1 MLPLRDVVLFPHVAM
16 PLLVGRSGSMAAIAA
31 AAEGRHE
38 ILLVTQR
45 SADDAAP
52 TPAQLHR
59 IGTIVRLQQVT
70 RLPNG
75 TTKIL
80 VEGLARVKV
89 ERYFPPRGS
98 QKSSLLEARCVDLP
112 LTTVESSEHVA
123 RAHVQLRHAL
133 TLFEDYA
140 GMQRRLPPEVVGLLH
155 GLDDDVR
162 LAYGI
167 AAHLMLPIDQRQKLL
182 EAPTLLA
189 LAEQLVQVIGGELEL
204 LRLERKID
212 EQVRGSLFQNQRE
225 FFLQEQLKAIHKELG
240 NEEGDEL
247 LELEKQIVSRKLPEA
262 VAARAQRE
270 LRKLRRTSPLSPEAA
285 VSRGWL
291 DWTLALPWTER
302 SDDTID
308 LEHARGVLD
317 ADHFGLEE
325 VKERVLDHI
334 AVLGRV
340 GSLPG
345 PILCL
350 VGPPGVGK
358 TSLGRSIAKALGRRF
373 VRMAL
378 GGVRD
383 EAEIRGHRR
392 TYIGALPGR
401 LIQAMRKSEVINPL
415 VLLDEVDKMGADWR
429 GDPAAALLEVLD
441 PEQNHTF
448 TDHYLEVDYDL
459 SQVMFVTTANS
470 LSTIPEPLRDRL
482 EIIRLPGYLET
493 EKLEIARRYL
503 WPRQLTQCGIDPLT
517 VTVDDDVL
525 PNVIRGW
532 TQEAGVRD
540 LERRIARLARKL
552 ARKASETPDAK
563 AFHLARK
570 DLNDLLG
577 PPPFE
582 QDDHRLHDQIGVA
595 QGLAYTSIGG
605 DLLEIEVSVVPGRGR
620 VQLTGTLGDVIKE
633 SAAAA
638 LSYVRTRS
646 TELGIAPDFY
656 KTKDIHVHLPAG
668 ATPKDGPSAG
678 IAMATALA
686 SALSGKPVRGDFAM
700 TGEITLRGRV
710 LPIGGLR
717 EKGVAAHRHRVKH
730 VIVPALN
737 VKDLTELP
745 ADVRDEVTWHPVRT
759 MDEVLALVLRNDLP
773 AEDVAVLATKAKR
786 RKIKTGQKTA
796 LPTSVS
802 KSRPPKMPKI
812 PTIIQHG
819 VPDRTML
826 PNTSNSSEG

>member
-1 MLPLRDVVLFPHVAM
+1 VVLFPYVAM
-16 PLLVGRSGSMAAIAA
+16 PLLVGRSGSMAALAA

-45 SADDAAP
+45 SADEAAP
-52 TPAQLHR
+52 TPSQLHR
-59 IGTIVRLQQVT
+59 IGTIARLQHVS

-80 VEGLARVKV
+80 VEGLTRVKV
-89 ERYFPPRGS
+89 ERYFPSRAPHRTL
-98 QKSSLLEARCVDLP
+98 LLEARCAEMP
-112 LTTVESSEHVA
+112 LLRDEPVA
-123 RAHVQLRHAL
+123 QPDRAHVQLRHAL

-140 GMQRRLPPEVVGLLH
+140 GLQRRLPPEVIGLLH
-155 GLDDDVR
+155 GLEDDAR

-167 AAHLMLPIDQRQKLL
+167 AAHLMISIEQRQHLL
-182 EAPTLLA
+182 SAPTLMS
-189 LAEQLVQVIGGELEL
+189 LAEGLVHTIGGELEL
-204 LRLERKID
+204 LRLEKKID
-212 EQVRGSLFQNQRE
+212 DQVRGSLFQNQRE

-247 LELEKQIVSRKLPEA
+247 LELDKQITAKKLPEA
-262 VAARAQRE
+262 VTARAHRE

-302 SDDTID
+302 SADTID
-308 LEHARGVLD
+308 LAHAREVLD

-340 GSLPG
+340 GTLPG

-358 TSLGRSIAKALGRRF
+358 TSLGRSIAKALGRKF

-401 LIQAMRKSEVINPL
+401 LIQAMRKAEVVNPL

-482 EIIRLPGYLET
+482 EIIRLPGYLEN

-503 WPRQLTQCGIDPLT
+503 WPRQLAQSGIDEKS
-517 VTVDDDVL
+517 VTIADDVL

-552 ARKASETPDAK
+552 ARKASEHPDTK
-563 AFHLARK
+563 QFTLARA
-570 DLNDLLG
+570 DLNELLG

-582 QDDHRLHDQIGVA
+582 QDDHRLLDQVGVA

-638 LSYVRTRS
+638 LSYVRTRAS
-646 TELGIAPDFY
+646 ELGIPADVFR
-656 KTKDIHVHLPAG
+656 TRDIHVHLPAG

-678 IAMATALA
+678 IALATALA
-686 SALSGKPVRGDFAM
+686 SALSGIPVRGDFAM
-700 TGEITLRGRV
+700 TGEVTLRGRV
-710 LPIGGLR
+710 LPVGGIR

-737 VKDLTELP
+737 TKDLTELP
-745 ADVRDEVTWHPVRT
+745 PDVREEVTWHPVRT
-759 MDEVLALVLRNDLP
+759 MDEVLALVLRHDAPKEAIPAAPKLKVGKKHATVRNGPKARLP
-773 AEDVAVLATKAKR
+773 RTRMPK
-786 RKIKTGQKTA
+786 
-796 LPTSVS
+796 LPTL
-802 KSRPPKMPKI
+802 
-812 PTIIQHG
+812 IQHG
-819 VPDRTML
+819 VPERTML
-826 PNTSNSSEG
+826 PSDG

>member
-1 MLPLRDVVLFPHVAM
+1 M

-59 IGTIVRLQQVT
+59 VGTIVRLQQVT

-80 VEGLARVKV
+80 VEGMSRVRI
-89 ERYFPPRGS
+89 ERYFPSRAPQRS
-98 QKSSLLEARCVDLP
+98 PLLEARCAEMP
-112 LTTVESSEHVA
+112 LVVGDTKEQTE

-140 GMQRRLPPEVVGLLH
+140 GLQRRLPPEVVGLLH
-155 GLDDDVR
+155 GLDDDAR

-167 AAHLMLPIDQRQKLL
+167 AAHLMIPIDQRQKLL
-182 EAPTLLA
+182 ESPTLLS
-189 LAEQLVQVIGGELEL
+189 LAEQLVHVIGGELEL
-204 LRLERKID
+204 LRLEKKID

-247 LELEKQIVSRKLPEA
+247 LELEKQITLKKLPEA

-308 LEHARGVLD
+308 LEHARSVLD

-401 LIQAMRKSEVINPL
+401 LIQAMRKSEVVNPL

-459 SQVMFVTTANS
+459 SQVMFVTT
-470 LSTIPEPLRDRL
+470 
-482 EIIRLPGYLET
+482 
-493 EKLEIARRYL
+493 
-503 WPRQLTQCGIDPLT
+503 
-517 VTVDDDVL
+517 
-525 PNVIRGW
+525 
-532 TQEAGVRD
+532 
-540 LERRIARLARKL
+540 
-552 ARKASETPDAK
+552 
-563 AFHLARK
+563 
-570 DLNDLLG
+570 
-577 PPPFE
+577 
-582 QDDHRLHDQIGVA
+582 
-595 QGLAYTSIGG
+595 
-605 DLLEIEVSVVPGRGR
+605 
-620 VQLTGTLGDVIKE
+620 
-633 SAAAA
+633 
-638 LSYVRTRS
+638 
-646 TELGIAPDFY
+646 
-656 KTKDIHVHLPAG
+656 
-668 ATPKDGPSAG
+668 
-678 IAMATALA
+678 
-686 SALSGKPVRGDFAM
+686 
-700 TGEITLRGRV
+700 
-710 LPIGGLR
+710 
-717 EKGVAAHRHRVKH
+717 
-730 VIVPALN
+730 
-737 VKDLTELP
+737 
-745 ADVRDEVTWHPVRT
+745 
-759 MDEVLALVLRNDLP
+759 
-773 AEDVAVLATKAKR
+773 
-786 RKIKTGQKTA
+786 
-796 LPTSVS
+796 
-802 KSRPPKMPKI
+802 
-812 PTIIQHG
+812 
-819 VPDRTML
+819 
-826 PNTSNSSEG
+826 

>member
-1 MLPLRDVVLFPHVAM
+1 M
-16 PLLVGRSGSMAAIAA
+16 PLLVGRSGSLAAIAA

-45 SADDAAP
+45 NADDQSP
-52 TPAQLHR
+52 SPLELHDV
-59 IGTIVRLQQVT
+59 GTVARLQHVT
-70 RLPNG
+70 RLANG

-80 VEGLARVKV
+80 VEGTARV
-89 ERYFPPRGS
+89 RIQRFFPPKAPERS
-98 QKSSLLEARCVDLP
+98 ALLEARATEFP
-112 LTTVESSEHVA
+112 LTRATLADARKQE

-133 TLFEDYA
+133 SLFEDYA
-140 GMQRRLPPEVVGLLH
+140 GLQRRLPPEVVGLLQ
-155 GLDDDVR
+155 GLDDDER

-167 AAHLMLPIDQRQKLL
+167 SAHLMVAIDKRQKLL

-189 LAEQLVQVIGGELEL
+189 LAEQLVDVISGELEL
-204 LRLERKID
+204 LKLERKID
-212 EQVRGSLFQNQRE
+212 DQVRGSVFQNQRE

-247 LELEKQIVSRKLPEA
+247 LEIEKQIVAKKLPDA
-262 VAARAQRE
+262 VTARAQRD
-270 LRKLRRTSPLSPEAA
+270 LRKLRRTSPMSPEAA
-285 VSRGWL
+285 VLRGWL
-291 DWTLALPWTER
+291 DWVLALPWTER

-308 LEHARGVLD
+308 LKFARDVLD

-358 TSLGRSIAKALGRRF
+358 TSLGRSIAKALNRKF

-401 LIQAMRKSEVINPL
+401 LVQAMRKAEVVNPL

-470 LSTIPEPLRDRL
+470 LASIPEPLRDRL
-482 EIIRLPGYLET
+482 EIIRLPGYLEN

-503 WPRQLTQCGIDPLT
+503 WPRQLEQSGLSTSE
-517 VTVDDDVL
+517 VKVDDDVL
-525 PNVIRGW
+525 PAVIRGW
-532 TQEAGVRD
+532 THEAGVRD
-540 LERRIARLARKL
+540 LERRVARLARKL
-552 ARKASETPDAK
+552 ARRATEHPETKVFTLTRD
-563 AFHLARK
+563 
-570 DLNDLLG
+570 DLGTLLG
-577 PPPFE
+577 PAPYE
-582 QDDHRLHDQIGVA
+582 EDAHKLNDQVGVA
-595 QGLAYTSIGG
+595 QGLAYTAIGG

-638 LSYVRTRS
+638 LSYVRSRAS
-646 TELGIAPDFY
+646 ELGVPADFFM
-656 KTKDIHVHLPAG
+656 TRDIHVHLPAG

-678 IAMATALA
+678 IALATALA
-686 SALSGKPVRGDFAM
+686 SALSGIPVRGDVAM

-717 EKGVAAHRHRVKH
+717 EKSVAAHRHHVKH
-730 VIVPALN
+730 VIFPALN
-737 VKDLTELP
+737 AKDLTELP
-745 ADVRDEVTWHPVRT
+745 QDVRDEVTWHPVRT
-759 MDEVLALVLRNDLP
+759 MDEVIALALRQVPP
-773 AEDVAVLATKAKR
+773 ALANVVDATPPTTTKSKSKR
-786 RKIKTGQKTA
+786 RRSPLETT
-796 LPTSVS
+796 PETHS
-802 KSRPPKMPKI
+802 KNAPL
-812 PTIIQHG
+812 IQHG
-819 VPDRTML
+819 VPDQTML
-826 PNTSNSSEG
+826 PSEQ

>member
-1 MLPLRDVVLFPHVAM
+1 
-16 PLLVGRSGSMAAIAA
+16 MAAIAA

-45 SADDAAP
+45 SAEDAQP
-52 TPAQLHR
+52 TPSQLHR
-59 IGTIVRLQQVT
+59 VGTVARLQHVT

-80 VEGLARVKV
+80 VEGLSRVKI
-89 ERYFPPRGS
+89 ERYYPPRAS
-98 QKSSLLEARCVDLP
+98 AKSSLMEARTAEMP
-112 LTTVESSEHVA
+112 LVMSETTDKID

-140 GMQRRLPPEVVGLLH
+140 GMQRRLPSEVVGLLH
-155 GLDDDVR
+155 GLDDDSR

-167 AAHLMLPIDQRQKLL
+167 AAHLMIPIDQRQRLL
-182 EAPTLLA
+182 EAPTLLE
-189 LAEQLVQVIGGELEL
+189 LAEQLVHVIGGELEL
-204 LRLERKID
+204 LRLEKKID

-247 LELEKQIVSRKLPEA
+247 LELEKQISTRKLPEA
-262 VAARAQRE
+262 VTTRAQRE
-270 LRKLRRTSPLSPEAA
+270 LRKLRRTSPMSPEAA

-302 SDDTID
+302 SADTID
-308 LEHARGVLD
+308 LQHARETLD

-334 AVLGRV
+334 AVLARV

-358 TSLGRSIAKALGRRF
+358 TSLGRSIAKSLGRKF

-401 LIQAMRKSEVINPL
+401 LIQAMRKAEVINPL

-482 EIIRLPGYLET
+482 EIIRLPGYLEN

-503 WPRQLTQCGIDPLT
+503 WPRQLEQSGIDPKL
-517 VTVDDDVL
+517 VTMSDDVL
-525 PNVIRGW
+525 LSVIRGW

-540 LERRIARLARKL
+540 LERRVARLARKL
-552 ARKASETPDAK
+552 ARRASENADMTE
-563 AFHLARK
+563 FTIERK
-570 DLNDLLG
+570 DLNELLG

-582 QDDHRLHDQIGVA
+582 QDDHRLLDQVGVA
-595 QGLAYTSIGG
+595 QGLAYTAVGG

-638 LSYVRTRS
+638 LSYVRTRAS
-646 TELGIAPDFY
+646 ELGIPEDVFR
-656 KTKDIHVHLPAG
+656 TRDIHVHLPAG

-678 IAMATALA
+678 IALATALA
-686 SALSGKPVRGDFAM
+686 SALSGIPVRGDFAM
-700 TGEITLRGRV
+700 TGEVTLRGRV
-710 LPIGGLR
+710 LPVGGIR

-730 VIVPALN
+730 VLVPALN
-737 VKDLTELP
+737 TKDLSELP
-745 ADVRDEVTWHPVRT
+745 PDVRAEVTWHPVRT
-759 MDEVLALVLRNDLP
+759 MDEVLALVLRHDAP
-773 AEDVAVLATKAKR
+773 KE
-786 RKIKTGQKTA
+786 A
-796 LPTSVS
+796 LPESTANKPSRKSSNSLGGKRS
-802 KSRPPKMPKI
+802 KISKTRMPKG
-812 PTIIQHG
+812 PTLIQHD
-819 VPDRTML
+819 VPDRTMHQ
-826 PNTSNSSEG
+826 SEG